1 MRQGAMDSRVF
12 TLATL
17 IPRHVRGCEVVHF
30 SSVVLLAV
38 KLNAPVQVEANERTS
53 FLVGSFA

>member
-12 TLATL
+12 TLAIL

-30 SSVVLLAV
+30 SSVALLAV
-38 KLNAPVQVEANERTS
+38 KLNAPVQVEAHE
-53 FLVGSFA
+53 